1 MVKMIIWDK
10 NSTNF
15 DANKFVRENGTE
27 QIEFP
32 TKEDAVKHAWEIS
45 QTEKSFKYTI
55 ENEDGTRLSGAQ
67 LLCLTMEMIDKKQ
80 LS

>member
-1 MVKMIIWDK
+1 MVKIIIWDK

-15 DANKFVRENGTE
+15 DANVFVRENGTE

-32 TKEDAVKHAWEIS
+32 TKEDATKHAWKIS
-45 QTEKSFKYTI
+45 QTEKDFKYTI
-55 ENEDGTRLSGAQ
+55 ENEDGTRLSGPQ
-67 LLCLTMEMIDKKQ
+67 LLSLAMEMIDKKQ